1 MNNGYAIKEMI
12 MKTRSILITGGV
24 LILAALVLGTLMP
37 FLVPTAVGGSIYG
50 GMMGPGMMGGYGMM
64 AGFGWLGMLTM
75 ALFWV
80 GVVLLVVWGLS
91 NLFTTQLPRVE
102 PDAEEILKQRFA
114 RGEINREEF
123 VQARETLR

>member
-1 MNNGYAIKEMI
+1 
-12 MKTRSILITGGV
+12 MKTRWIIITGGV
-24 LILAALVLGTLMP
+24 LILAALVLGTRMP
-37 FLVPTAVGGSIYG
+37 IMVPTTVGGSTYG

-75 ALFWV
+75 VLFWV

-91 NLFTTQLPRVE
+91 NLLTTQPPRVE
-102 PDAEEILKQRFA
+102 PGAEEILKQRFA
-114 RGEINREEF
+114 RGEISRAEF

>member
-1 MNNGYAIKEMI
+1 
-12 MKTRSILITGGV
+12 MKTRSIRITGGI
-24 LILAALVLGTLMP
+24 LILAALVLGTLLP
-37 FLVPTAVGGSIYG
+37 FLISTAVGGSTYG

-64 AGFGWLGMLTM
+64 AGFGWLGMLM
-75 ALFWV
+75 MVLFWV

-91 NLFTTQLPRVE
+91 NLFTTRSPRVE

-114 RGEINREEF
+114 RGEISREEF

>member
-1 MNNGYAIKEMI
+1 MI
-12 MKTRSILITGGV
+12 MKTRSILITGGI

-37 FLVPTAVGGSIYG
+37 FLVPTAVGGSAYS

-91 NLFTTQLPRVE
+91 NLFTTQRSRVE

-114 RGEINREEF
+114 RGEISREEF